1 MSKLGLLNLELS
13 KIINSIKLRG
23 TLSEGWNGSPAEA
36 WDGFISNEGWEV

>member
-23 TLSEGWNGSPAEA
+23 TFAEGWNGKPQEGG
-36 WDGFISNEGWEV
+36 DGFISGEGWEI

>member
-23 TLSEGWNGSPAEA
+23 TFAEGWNGSPQEG
-36 WDGFISNEGWEV
+36 WGYINSDEGWEI

>member
-23 TLSEGWNGSPAEA
+23 ALSEGLNGSPNEA

>member
-23 TLSEGWNGSPAEA
+23 AFAEGWNGKPQ
-36 WDGFISNEGWEV
+36 EGWVI

>member
-23 TLSEGWNGSPAEA
+23 TLSEGW
-36 WDGFISNEGWEV
+36 DGFISNEGWEV